1 MNTNLQVDPAVDT
14 ADTGQG
20 LADEPRTWW
29 FTFPAGH
36 AFADRYA
43 VTYGTHEAARAAV
56 VAHFGQTFAGQFAS
70 EEEAGVRQRGL
81 LRLRS
86 DQWPVAAVS
95 EQVLGEPAAAPA
107 VGGVEVKHEIVR
119 AWKGGPGECGVQCA
133 CDLTFDG
140 FDDLAQP
147 TEHMNRHI
155 AKANAELA
163 ALAVDEQ
170 PAAAVSLEET
180 PAAGGPES
188 RRLPAA
194 ELEPGMYVAT
204 GEPEMPGWEVRHV
217 ERAEDGGDLVG
228 VVFTGP
234 YYVEYDA
241 TELLELVDE
250 QLVEQ
255 ARARARA
262 RARRAQ
268 QIEGLRQLADLA
280 ERDEFVPLPPFTL
293 RIHAGLDSTAAVR
306 RLAAALDLPVTED
319 RYGARADWRYGGTEP
334 CPAVHLEASAPH
346 GPSAGKSGRASV
358 PALPAAPASA
368 GTVDPAGDEQPG
380 GDR

>member
-20 LADEPRTWW
+20 LAAEPRTWW

-43 VTYGTHEAARAAV
+43 VTYGTHDAARSAV
-56 VAHFGQTFAGQFAS
+56 VAHFGQTFAGQFTS
-70 EEEAGVRQRGL
+70 EEEAGVRERGL

-86 DQWPVAAVS
+86 DQWPIAAHPELAGCWCS
-95 EQVLGEPAAAPA
+95 KPADGRVLGEPEAPVVVVA
-107 VGGVEVKHEIVR
+107 EVKHEIVR

-133 CDLTFDG
+133 CDLAFDG

-170 PAAAVSLEET
+170 PAAAASLEET

-217 ERAEDGGDLVG
+217 ERAEDGADLVG

-358 PALPAAPASA
+358 
-368 GTVDPAGDEQPG
+368 
-380 GDR
+380 

>member
-43 VTYGTHEAARAAV
+43 VTHGTHEAARAGV
-56 VAHFGQTFAGQFAS
+56 LAHFGQTFAGQFAS
-70 EEEAGVRQRGL
+70 AEEAGVRERGL

-86 DQWPVAAVS
+86 DQWPVAAV
-95 EQVLGEPAAAPA
+95 
-107 VGGVEVKHEIVR
+107 
-119 AWKGGPGECGVQCA
+119 
-133 CDLTFDG
+133 
-140 FDDLAQP
+140 DDLAQP

-170 PAAAVSLEET
+170 PAAAASLEET

-217 ERAEDGGDLVG
+217 ERAEDGADLVG

-268 QIEGLRQLADLA
+268 QIEALRQLADLA

-358 PALPAAPASA
+358 PALPAVPASA

-380 GDR
+380 GGR

>member
-20 LADEPRTWW
+20 LADEPCTWW

-36 AFADRYA
+36 LFADRYA
-43 VTYGTHEAARAAV
+43 VTYGTHDAARSAV

-70 EEEAGVRQRGL
+70 EEEAGVKARGL
-81 LRLRS
+81 MRLRN

-107 VGGVEVKHEIVR
+107 VVGV
-119 AWKGGPGECGVQCA
+119 
-133 CDLTFDG
+133 
-140 FDDLAQP
+140 DDLAQP

-155 AKANAELA
+155 ANPAGA
-163 ALAVDEQ
+163 EQ
-170 PAAAVSLEET
+170 PA
-180 PAAGGPES
+180 PAAALEATPTSEEPADTAGQAQP
-188 RRLPAA
+188 RRVPAG
-194 ELEPGMYVAT
+194 ELTSEMFVAT
-204 GEPEMPGWEVRHV
+204 GDPDWPGAQVRHV
-217 ERAEDGGDLVG
+217 EPAEDGSDLVG

-234 YYVEYDA
+234 SYVEYDA
-241 TELLELVDE
+241 TQLVELVDKE
-250 QLVEQ
+250 LVERAA
-255 ARARARA
+255 ARARARS
-262 RARRAQ
+262 RRAQ
-268 QIEGLRQLADLA
+268 QIEALRQLADLA

-358 PALPAAPASA
+358 
-368 GTVDPAGDEQPG
+368 
-380 GDR
+380 